1 MQGFE
6 LDFLLAIVKRH
17 LRWAAVIA
25 AAVAGIGLTVT
36 LLLPTVY
43 RATSSILI
51 ESPQIPEG
59 LAKSTVPVSGLD
71 QIQIIEQQMLTSD
84 NLLKLADK
92 FNIFPDRK
100 ELTDAEIVDAMRS
113 RTGFIEIPFQSRSGA
128 GGTTAFALT
137 FDASNAELAAVVS
150 SEIANQILLEN
161 VRVRTETASDTLKFF
176 EQDAARLNAELSKL
190 ESEILTFK
198 TDNKDALPDSL
209 DFRRNEQAAQQER
222 LAELQREEAALRDR
236 KATLAK
242 TFETIDLTTPDRT
255 RPATPEEEVLAGLRK
270 SLVEQRLVY
279 SEKSEAIKSLR
290 QQIDRLEKQIKAR
303 RATQQGQSEKKID
316 NKAPSEYD
324 IRTAEIDGRLNYI
337 AEERASIEESL
348 AMITK
353 SILATPANEVTLNV
367 LERNYSNLQQQYNS
381 VTAKLAEASTGEQI
395 ELRSKGVKFSVI
407 ELATPPQKPLTS
419 KRYALAGGTLFAAI
433 GLGFAFIVL
442 RELLTPGVRRPVDIE
457 RHLQLRPFITIPYV
471 YTKAEVRWKW
481 LVFAVTLM
489 IATVVIPAMIT
500 TFHARVMPIDLLL
513 SKLTHGR
520 S

>member
-1 MQGFE
+1 MQGIE
-6 LDFLLAIVKRH
+6 LDFILAIVKRH

-25 AAVAGIGLTVT
+25 AAVAGVGLTVT

-43 RATSSILI
+43 RATSRILI

-59 LAKSTVPVSGLD
+59 LAKSTVPISGLD

-84 NLLKLADK
+84 NLLVLADK

-100 ELTDAEIVDAMRS
+100 ELSEADIVEAMRT
-113 RTGFIEIPFQSRSGA
+113 RTGFNEIPFQSSGA
-128 GGTTAFALT
+128 GATTAFALT
-137 FDASNAELAAVVS
+137 FDAPNAELAATVS
-150 SEIANQILLEN
+150 SEIANQILKEN
-161 VRVRTETASDTLKFF
+161 IRVRTEKASDTLKFF

-198 TDNKDALPDSL
+198 TENKDALPDSL
-209 DFRRNEQAAQQER
+209 DFRRNEQATQQER
-222 LAELQREEAALRDR
+222 LVELQREEAALRDR

-242 TFETIDLTTPDRT
+242 TFETIDLTTPDLT
-255 RPATPEEEVLAGLRK
+255 RPASPEEEVLAGLRK

-290 QQIDRLEKQIKAR
+290 QQIDRLEKQIRSR
-303 RATQQGQSEKKID
+303 RAAQKEQSDKKID
-316 NKAPSEYD
+316 NKAPTEYD
-324 IRTAEIDGRLNYI
+324 IRTAEIDGRLTYI
-337 AEERASIEESL
+337 AKERAAIEE
-348 AMITK
+348 AMAKITK

-367 LERNYSNLQQQYNS
+367 LERNYSNLQQQYNL
-381 VTAKLAEASTGEQI
+381 VTTKLAEASTGEQI

-433 GLGFAFIVL
+433 GLGFAFIIL

-457 RHLQLRPFITIPYV
+457 RNLQLRPFITIPYI
-471 YTKAEVRWKW
+471 YTQAEVRWKW
-481 LVFAVTLM
+481 TVFAVTMM
-489 IATVVIPAMIT
+489 IAIFVIPATIT
-500 TFHARVMPIDLLL
+500 AFHARVMPIDLLF